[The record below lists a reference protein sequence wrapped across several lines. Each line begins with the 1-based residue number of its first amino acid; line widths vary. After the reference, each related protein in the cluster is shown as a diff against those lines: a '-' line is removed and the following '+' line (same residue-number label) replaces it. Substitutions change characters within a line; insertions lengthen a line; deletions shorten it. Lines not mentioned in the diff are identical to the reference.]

1 MQNLFVGL
9 CALACPIGMG
19 LMMWF
24 GRRSRQDAPAPV
36 KQQAPVDEVQ
46 DLRAQRARVGE

>member
-9 CALACPIGMG
+9 CALACPVGMG
-19 LMMWF
+19 LMMWM

-36 KQQAPVDEVQ
+36 KPQAPADEVQ
-46 DLRAQRARVGE
+46 DLRAQRARVAE